1 MDREGSGGPDWS
13 DGENEVDEGIRED
26 PEVEATRRRRVE
38 WVDGWD
44 KARVPSIYIATKIFG

>member
-1 MDREGSGGPDWS
+1 M
-13 DGENEVDEGIRED
+13 EVAGWIDED
-26 PEVEATRRRRVE
+26 PEVEATRRRRAE